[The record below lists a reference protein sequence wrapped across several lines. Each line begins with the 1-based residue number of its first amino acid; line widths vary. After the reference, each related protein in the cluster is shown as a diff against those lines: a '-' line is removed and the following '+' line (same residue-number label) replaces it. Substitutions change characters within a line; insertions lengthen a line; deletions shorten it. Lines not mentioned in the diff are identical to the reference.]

1 MLDAKKLGCHNQGSQ
16 ACSQI
21 VTAAKI
27 SHWHHQRGEAAVDT
41 FSRSA
46 LEFLVPHH
54 DTDVRSSGRLF
65 LIIEQRSRS
74 TLTILNIQGAIRL
87 GESAE
92 FFSQTLEKVLRNE
105 TTNVVIDFTRI
116 HYIDS
121 TGIGEL
127 IGCLLKFAGE
137 GRQVILVNPSERISR
152 LLKVVRLDKVLKIF
166 LDEDSAVAYAEAQ
179 GTS

>member
-1 MLDAKKLGCHNQGSQ
+1 MPRCCYQSSRAS
-16 ACSQI
+16 
-21 VTAAKI
+21 
-27 SHWHHQRGEAAVDT
+27 VDT

-65 LIIEQRSRS
+65 LIIEKRSRS
-74 TLTILNIQGAIRL
+74 TLTILDIQGAIRL

-127 IGCLLKFAGE
+127 IGYLLKFAGE
-137 GRQVILVNPSERISR
+137 DRQVILVNPSERISR